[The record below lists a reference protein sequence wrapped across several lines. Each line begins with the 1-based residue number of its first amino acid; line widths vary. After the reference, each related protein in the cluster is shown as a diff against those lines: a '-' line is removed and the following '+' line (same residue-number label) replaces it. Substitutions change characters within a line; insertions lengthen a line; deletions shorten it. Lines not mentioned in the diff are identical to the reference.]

1 MVVIVTFDVRDFE
14 DFIDELNEFGDKID
28 EIIIEALE
36 EVALR
41 ELRMVKKRTPVDT
54 SHLRK
59 SWKISEV
66 TKHGDQF
73 EVILSNNADYADY
86 VEFGHRTRGHKNW
99 VPGKFMLTITEKQI
113 EGVIESIVDRH
124 LEEAFSKL

>member
-1 MVVIVTFDVRDFE
+1 MSVKFDVKDLE
-14 DFIDELNEFGDKID
+14 GFIDELNQFGDKID
-28 EIIIEALE
+28 EIIIEALT

-41 ELRMVKKRTPVDT
+41 ELRMVKRITPVDT
-54 SHLRK
+54 GYLRK

-73 EVILSNNADYADY
+73 EVILSNNTEYANY